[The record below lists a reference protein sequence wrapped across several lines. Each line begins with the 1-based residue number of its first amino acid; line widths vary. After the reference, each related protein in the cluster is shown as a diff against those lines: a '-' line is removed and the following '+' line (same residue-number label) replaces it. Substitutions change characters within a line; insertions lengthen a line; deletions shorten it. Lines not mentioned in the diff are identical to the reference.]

1 MEKKKY
7 LEKKGIP
14 VYNSVNKGY
23 ENVNLGHYFCD
34 LQGIQHLP
42 LEYHYEP

>member
-23 ENVNLGHYFCD
+23 ENVNLGDTFYVHSTRTTGYYKK
-34 LQGIQHLP
+34 LL
-42 LEYHYEP
+42 